1 MKSNIFL
8 INLDRSTERL
18 KRAAQQIEA
27 TGSTFERISAV
38 DGATLT
44 DERIAEVFDAQTAKR
59 RFQYD
64 LTAGEIGCYLSHV
77 KCWERIIDDNLD
89 YAIILEDDLLL
100 DSKFSSVIS
109 AIPQLK
115 SGWHYL
121 KLSCPFKPRP
131 YKTTETVKIHD
142 GQEVALVNY
151 NKSPTGTVAQVV
163 SREGAKRLLA
173 KKPPFFRPIDIDLQW
188 SWEIG
193 ITIQGIVPYVAD
205 VSDEPSEI
213 QRIAKRK
220 ELKQR
225 PFNKLKETVR
235 FKLKL

>member
-1 MKSNIFL
+1 MKFNVFL

-18 KRAAQQIEA
+18 QRASEQIEA
-27 TGSTFERISAV
+27 AGFTFERVPAV

-44 DERIAEVFDAQTAKR
+44 DEKIAKVFDAKAAAKR
-59 RFQYD
+59 FHYD
-64 LTAGEIGCYLSHV
+64 LTAGEVGCYLSHV
-77 KCWERIIDDNLD
+77 KCWEKIIDDNLD
-89 YAIILEDDLLL
+89 YAVILEDDLLL
-100 DSKFSSVIS
+100 DTQFASVIS

-115 SGWHYL
+115 SDWHYL

-131 YKTTETVKIHD
+131 YKTTETVIGKDNLEIS
-142 GQEVALVNY
+142 LVNY

-188 SWEIG
+188 SWEVDI
-193 ITIQGIVPYVAD
+193 IVQGLVPYVAD
-205 VSDEPSEI
+205 VSDAPSEI
-213 QRIAKRK
+213 QRIANRK

-235 FKLKL
+235 FKLKR

>member
-44 DERIAEVFDAQTAKR
+44 SERIAEVFDAQTAKR

-77 KCWERIIDDNLD
+77 KCWQRIIDDNLD

-121 KLSCPFKPRP
+121 KLSCPFKPRS
-131 YKTTETVKIHD
+131 YKAAETVTPL
-142 GQEVALVNY
+142 GEQGVSLVNY
-151 NKSPTGTVAQVV
+151 SKSPTGTVAQVV

-193 ITIQGIVPYVAD
+193 ITVQGLIPYVAD

-225 PFNKLKETVR
+225 PFNKLKEAVR